1 LTSAN
6 EFAIVWP
13 AVQRNLRLDGHLSRG
28 EHMKNNIMGLLLMLA
43 ATLMLAFTP
52 LQANASR
59 CSASSTAGLWAY
71 TYTGTLY
78 DPVAGPLPA
87 ASVGHYQ
94 QDAAGNITGSQT
106 RSVGG
111 VSAVEDISGTLTVNH
126 DCTGTANLNVYIEGV
141 LQRSAVIALVYDS
154 NLNHARY
161 IFESVT
167 LPDGTNVPVVLA
179 VDGNRQVSR
188 D

>member
-1 LTSAN
+1 
-6 EFAIVWP
+6 
-13 AVQRNLRLDGHLSRG
+13 
-28 EHMKNNIMGLLLMLA
+28 MKNTLVRLSLVVAAVSTLTLA
-43 ATLMLAFTP
+43 P
-52 LQANASR
+52 LQANAAS
-59 CSASSTAGLWAY
+59 CSTSSTAGLWAY

-78 DPVAGPLPA
+78 DPVLGPLPA

-94 QDAAGNITGSQT
+94 QDAAGNIAGSQT

-126 DCTGTANLNVYIEGV
+126 DCTGTANVNVYIDGV